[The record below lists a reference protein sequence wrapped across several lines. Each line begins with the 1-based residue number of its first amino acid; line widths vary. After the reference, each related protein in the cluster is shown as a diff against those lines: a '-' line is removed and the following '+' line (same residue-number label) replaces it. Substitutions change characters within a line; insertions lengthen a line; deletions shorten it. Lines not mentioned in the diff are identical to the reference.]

1 MVKLGTSPNAYV
13 HRPRP
18 GPEAPPFERMGL
30 NKEYLEV
37 FEYVVECIRE
47 KNFKVDAA
55 ELDGAFVLEFSFPG
69 LFNRNRVKIRLVI
82 DERRLGRVDF
92 DAPGPKGKRR
102 SYAKDFRLW

>member
-13 HRPRP
+13 QRPIP
-18 GPEAPPFERMGL
+18 GPDAPLIRSETSRD
-30 NKEYLEV
+30 YLEV

-47 KNFKVDAA
+47 KNFKTDAA

-69 LFNRNRVKIRLVI
+69 LYSRNRVKIRLVI
-82 DERRLGRVDF
+82 DERMLGRVDF

-102 SYAKDFRLW
+102 SYAKDFMLW